1 MKKDIIEI
9 RKNGELLA
17 DGNTVFGKAI
27 SFDTPSDNLRF
38 VEIIER
44 GAVTEETLR
53 KSDVYARFN
62 HSDDYILA
70 RCRHMDKN
78 ASLKLEL
85 REDGLYYSFEL
96 PMTSKGKEVQEHIR
110 RGELDGSSFCFV
122 VGEDELEVR
131 ADGTRVRHVKKI
143 DYLVDVA
150 PVYLPAYNSTSV
162 GLRSGEDIEDVER
175 RFAELEQR
183 NNVED
188 EPVTEET
195 EQTTEEGDNNDT
207 TDNDTTPSDVDDNVN
222 NDDNEER
229 TEEVENDTNDDSL
242 DNNNDDNDD
251 NGNQDDNNEEITDT
265 TEEVEDNNDN
275 KEQKNNCTIMKK
287 EKRFSLISAINDV
300 VANRT
305 PSKETEAV
313 CRAGREQFAESG
325 MTYNGQITLPV
336 NTEERGIINV
346 ATEGEDTVDVIC
358 TQIMKPLQAKLV
370 FNEVGAKFMSG
381 LRSNI
386 TVPVMGK
393 ASCTWEAENDD
404 AADANIQFT
413 SVQLSPK
420 RLTTSCMISRT
431 FLQQASE
438 DAENYIIEEII
449 NAIKEKL
456 EETIL
461 SNAAATTKSPGGIKY
476 DRVATSIANFS
487 DLTLF
492 EAELDAANVD
502 GERKYIVSNRAKA
515 ALRNMTK
522 GSSLALVWENN
533 EVDGTKAVSTSN
545 MGAGKDI
552 LYGQWD
558 NLIIGQWGGIDLTI
572 DPLTAA
578 KKNAIVVTVNAL
590 FDAQIAR
597 PEAFAYGTIGE

>member
-70 RCRHMDKN
+70 RCRHMDEN

-131 ADGTRVRHVKKI
+131 SDGTRVRHVKKI

-150 PVYLPAYNSTSV
+150 PVYLPAYTSTSV

-175 RFAELEQR
+175 RFAELEQI
-183 NNVED
+183 NNVE
-188 EPVTEET
+188 EKPVTEET
-195 EQTTEEGDNNDT
+195 EQTTEER
-207 TDNDTTPSDVDDNVN
+207 
-222 NDDNEER
+222 E
-229 TEEVENDTNDDSL
+229 
-242 DNNNDDNDD
+242 
-251 NGNQDDNNEEITDT
+251 T
-265 TEEVEDNNDN
+265 TEEVEDNKDN
-275 KEQKNNCTIMKK
+275 NEQKNNCTIMKK
-287 EKRFSLISAINDV
+287 EKRFSLINAINDV

-346 ATEGEDTVDVIC
+346 ETEGEDTVDVIC

-370 FNEVGAKFMSG
+370 FSEVGAKFMSG

-393 ASCTWEAENDD
+393 ASCTWEAENDESGD
-404 AADANIQFT
+404 ADIQFT

-476 DRVATSIANFS
+476 DRTATAITNFG
-487 DLTLF
+487 DLTAF
-492 EAELDAANVD
+492 EAELDDANVD
-502 GERKYIVSNRAKA
+502 GERKYIVSNKAKA

-545 MGAGKDI
+545 MGNGTDV
-552 LYGQWD
+552 LYGKWD

-597 PEAFAYGTIGE
+597 PEAFAYGEISE